1 MFGLF
6 GRKKEENKEKLEQGL
21 TKTRDSIF
29 GRIKNLLEP
38 SDVTPELYDELEALL
53 LQADLGVS
61 TTEPLIE
68 QLKKLNL
75 RRADEVRKALK
86 ESLVKILSPSVAAAK
101 RNGHEQ
107 RLLTIYLFIGVNG
120 TGKTTSIAKVA
131 HLYKQQ
137 GKKVALAAA
146 DTFRAAAIDQLKI
159 WAERVGTDFIAH
171 QPGADPGA
179 VVYDSIVYS
188 FSHKVDVLMIDT
200 AGRLTTKF
208 NLMQELKKL
217 YSICAKQVHQAPHE
231 TFLVLDATT
240 GQNAISQA
248 KNFTE
253 AAKVTGIILCKLDG
267 TAKGG
272 VAFAISKELGIPI
285 RFVTTGEKLDDI
297 AEFDAQDFVDG
308 LFE

>member
-6 GRKKEENKEKLEQGL
+6 GRKKEENKEKIDQSL
-21 TKTRDSIF
+21 TKTRQSVF
-29 GRIKNLLEP
+29 GRIKNLLGP

-53 LQADLGVS
+53 IQADLGVNV
-61 TTEPLIE
+61 TEPLIE
-68 QLKKLNL
+68 DLKKLNL
-75 RRADEVRKALK
+75 RRADEVRNALK
-86 ESLVKILSPSVAAAK
+86 EQLVNILTPSMR
-101 RNGHEQ
+101 RNGDEQ
-107 RLLTIYLFIGVNG
+107 RLLTVYLFVGVNG
-120 TGKTTSIAKVA
+120 SGKTTSIAKIA
-131 HLYKQQ
+131 HMLKRQ
-137 GKKVALAAA
+137 GKKVALAAG
-146 DTFRAAAIDQLKI
+146 DTFRAAAIDQLKV
-159 WAERVGTDFIAH
+159 WSERVGSDFIAH

-188 FSHKVDVLMIDT
+188 FSHKVDVLLIDT

-253 AAKVTGIILCKLDG
+253 AAKITGIILSKLDG

-297 AEFDAQDFVDG
+297 AEFDPQDFVDG

>member
-6 GRKKEENKEKLEQGL
+6 GRKKEENKEKLDQGL
-21 TKTRDSIF
+21 VKTKESVF

-53 LQADLGVS
+53 IQADLGAS
-61 TTEPLIE
+61 ISQSLIE
-68 QLKKLNL
+68 DLKKLNL
-75 RRADEVRKALK
+75 RRADEVRSALK
-86 ESLVKILSPSVAAAK
+86 QRLVQILTPTMR
-101 RNGHEQ
+101 RNGDEQ
-107 RLLTIYLFIGVNG
+107 RLLTVYLFIGVNG
-120 TGKTTSIAKVA
+120 TGKTTTIAKMA
-131 HLYKQQ
+131 HMYKQQ
-137 GKKVALAAA
+137 GKKVVLAAA
-146 DTFRAAAIDQLKI
+146 DTFRAAAIDQLQV
-159 WAERVGTDFIAH
+159 WGQRVGAEVIA
-171 QPGADPGA
+171 QRPGSDPGA

-188 FSHKVDVLMIDT
+188 FSHKADLLLIDT

-217 YSICAKQVHQAPHE
+217 YSIAGKQVHQAPHE

-253 AAKVTGIILCKLDG
+253 AAKVTGIILSKLDG

-272 VAFAISKELGIPI
+272 VAFAIAKELGIPI

-297 AEFDAQDFVDG
+297 AEFDPQDFVDG

>member
-1 MFGLF
+1 MFGWL
-6 GRKKEENKEKLEQGL
+6 GRKKEDNKEKLDQGL
-21 TKTRDSIF
+21 TKTRDSVF
-29 GRIKNLLEP
+29 GRIKNLLGP
-38 SDVTPELYDELEALL
+38 TDVTPELYDELETLL
-53 LQADLGVS
+53 LQADLGVA

-68 QLKKLNL
+68 NLRQLNL
-75 RRADEVRKALK
+75 KRADEVRGALK
-86 ESLVKILSPSVAAAK
+86 QNLVGILTPTLK
-101 RNGHEQ
+101 RNGDEQ
-107 RLLTIYLFIGVNG
+107 RLLTIWLFVGVNG
-120 TGKTTSIAKVA
+120 SGKTTSIAKIA
-131 HLYKQQ
+131 HMFKQQ
-137 GKKVALAAA
+137 GKRVVLAAG
-146 DTFRAAAIDQLKI
+146 DTFRAAAIDQLQV
-159 WAERVGTDFIAH
+159 WGQRVGVDVIA
-171 QPGADPGA
+171 QRPGSDPGA

-188 FSHKVDVLMIDT
+188 FSHRTDVLLIDT

-217 YSICAKQVHQAPHE
+217 YGICAKQVHQAPHE

-253 AAKVTGIILCKLDG
+253 AAKISGIILTKLDG

-272 VAFAISKELGIPI
+272 VAFAIAKELGIPI

-297 AEFDAQDFVDG
+297 AEFEPQDFVEG